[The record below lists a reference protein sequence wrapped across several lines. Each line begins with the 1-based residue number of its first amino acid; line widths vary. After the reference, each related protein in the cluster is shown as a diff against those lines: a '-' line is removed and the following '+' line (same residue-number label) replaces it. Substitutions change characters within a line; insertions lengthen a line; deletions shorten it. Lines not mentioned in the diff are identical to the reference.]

1 MRGWR
6 SLLPILVFTV
16 LYAAVSLSVTNS
28 YYQLVMTLVPVW
40 AVFGLSWNLLSGY
53 TGLISFGHAAF
64 FGVGAYAV
72 ALGQI
77 YFDLSPWIL
86 IPIAAMLGGAAGLLI
101 GFPTF
106 RLQGHYF
113 ALAMLAYPLAIL
125 YVFEWLGF
133 QEITLPIK
141 RDNPIAYMQFA
152 DPRLY
157 TLLALAMMLGT
168 ILLTRAIE
176 RSRFGMALLAIKQNE
191 AAAEAAGINTLA
203 WKLRAISMSGTIAG
217 AIGGFYAVVLLVVTP
232 QSVFGMLVSAQALTV
247 AMFGGVGTVWGPV
260 IGSVILIPLAE
271 TLNAEAGS
279 RLPGIQGVIFGL
291 AIVCVILVAPEG
303 LFWKVRDFL
312 RKRSAP
318 AMATPPNAPDLASA
332 AVPATP
338 LPFRPERSRGIGRGT
353 GRGTGDVVLEVRN
366 LSRSFGGLKAVQDV
380 SFKLRRNEILG
391 IIGPNGAGKTTL
403 FNLLNGFL
411 RPGTGEILL
420 DGRDMSGRK
429 PHELCEAGIGRTF
442 QIMRPFQR
450 MSISDNVMVGAYV
463 RSRTDAEA
471 RQLAADAIAR
481 VGLSEIAD
489 RIAGQLTTKELRLM
503 ELARALAGQPRV
515 LLLDETLAGLGHDE
529 ANEVVAVI
537 QRLARDGMTIA
548 VIEHTMQAMVRLVDS
563 FLVLDHG
570 AVIVEGEPEAVTR
583 DSRVIEAY
591 LGKKWVAHAPH

>member
-1 MRGWR
+1 MMMRGWR
-6 SLLPILVFTV
+6 SLLPIIVFTA

-40 AVFGLSWNLLSGY
+40 AIFGLSWNLLSGY

-64 FGVGAYAV
+64 FGVGAYTV
-72 ALGQI
+72 VLSQV
-77 YFDLSPWIL
+77 YFDLSPWVT
-86 IPIAAMLGGAAGLLI
+86 IPIAAVLGGVAGLLI

-125 YVFEWLGF
+125 YVFEWLGL
-133 QEITLPIK
+133 QEVTLPIK
-141 RDNPIAYMQFA
+141 RDNPFAYMQFA

-203 WKLRAISMSGTIAG
+203 WKLRAVTLSGAIAG
-217 AIGGFYAVVLLVVTP
+217 AVGGFYAVVLLVVTP

-279 RLPGIQGVIFGL
+279 RFPGIQGVIYGL
-291 AIVCVILVAPEG
+291 AIICVILLAPEG

-318 AMATPPNAPDLASA
+318 PAAATASAPDGPAAA
-332 AVPATP
+332 AVPAAP
-338 LPFRPERSRGIGRGT
+338 APARAKRSA
-353 GRGTGDVVLEVRN
+353 GTGDVVLEVRN

-420 DGRDMSGRK
+420 DGREMSGRK

-442 QIMRPFQR
+442 QIMRPFLR
-450 MSISDNVMVGAYV
+450 MSISDNVVVGAYV
-463 RSRTDAEA
+463 RANTDAEA
-471 RQLAADAIAR
+471 RKLAADAIAR
-481 VGLSEIAD
+481 VGLSDISE
-489 RIAGQLTTKELRLM
+489 RIAGELTTKELRLM
-503 ELARALAGQPRV
+503 ELARALAGQPRI

-529 ANEVVAVI
+529 ADEVVAII

-548 VIEHTMQAMVRLVDS
+548 IIEHTMQAMVRLVDS

-591 LGKKWVAHAPH
+591 LGKKWMAHASN

>member
-1 MRGWR
+1 MR
-6 SLLPILVFTV
+6 SLLPPLLFTIA
-16 LYAAVSLSVTNS
+16 YAAISLGVTNS
-28 YYQLVMTLVPVW
+28 YYQLILTLVPVW

-64 FGVGAYAV
+64 FGIGAYTT

-77 YFDLSPWIL
+77 YFDLSPWLL
-86 IPIAAMLGGAAGLLI
+86 IPVAAMLGGIAGLLI

-133 QEITLPIK
+133 QEVTLPIK
-141 RDNPIAYMQFA
+141 RDAPIAYMQFA

-157 TLLALAMMLGT
+157 TLLALAIMFA
-168 ILLTRAIE
+168 IIVLTQIIE

-191 AAAEAAGINTLA
+191 AAAEAAGIDTLA
-203 WKLRAISMSGTIAG
+203 WKLRAITLSG
-217 AIGGFYAVVLLVVTP
+217 AIAAAIGAFYAQVLLVVTP

-271 TLNAEAGS
+271 ILHAEAGA
-279 RLPGIQGVIFGL
+279 RFPGIQGVIFGF
-291 AIVCVILVAPEG
+291 AIVCVILIAPEG
-303 LFWKVRDFL
+303 LFWKLRDLL
-312 RKRSAP
+312 RKRLASKAAAAIDVAEAP
-318 AMATPPNAPDLASA
+318 AANVTALKPPSRQRAATG
-332 AVPATP
+332 
-338 LPFRPERSRGIGRGT
+338 E
-353 GRGTGDVVLEVRN
+353 VVLEVRN

-380 SFKLRRNEILG
+380 SFKLRKNEILG

-411 RPGTGEILL
+411 KPSQGEVLI
-420 DGRDMSGRK
+420 DGRNMSGQR
-429 PHELCEAGIGRTF
+429 PHTICEAGIGRTF
-442 QIMRPFQR
+442 QVMRPFLR
-450 MSISDNVMVGAYV
+450 MSILDNVVVGAYV
-463 RSRTDAEA
+463 RARSDEEA
-471 RQLAADAIAR
+471 RKLAADAVAR
-481 VGLSEIAD
+481 VGLSAVAD
-489 RIAGQLTTKELRLM
+489 RVAGELSTKELRLM
-503 ELARALAGQPRV
+503 ELARALAGQPRI
-515 LLLDETLAGLGHDE
+515 LLLDETLAGLGHGEADE
-529 ANEVVAVI
+529 LVAVI
-537 QRLARDGMTIA
+537 QQLARDGMTIA
-548 VIEHTMQAMVRLVDS
+548 IIEHTMQAMVRLVDS

-570 AVIVEGEPEAVTR
+570 AVITEGKPEVVTR

>member
-1 MRGWR
+1 MTMRGWR
-6 SLLPILVFTV
+6 SLLPIIVFTT

-40 AVFGLSWNLLSGY
+40 AIFGLSWNLLSGY

-72 ALGQI
+72 VLGQI
-77 YFDLSPWIL
+77 HFDLSPWIM
-86 IPIAAMLGGAAGLLI
+86 IPIAAVLGGVAGLLI

-125 YVFEWLGF
+125 YVFEWLGL
-133 QEITLPIK
+133 QEVTLPIK
-141 RDNPIAYMQFA
+141 RDSAIAYMQFS
-152 DPRLY
+152 DHRLY
-157 TLLALAMMLGT
+157 TLLALALMLAT

-191 AAAEAAGINTLA
+191 AAAEAAGINTLV
-203 WKLRAISMSGTIAG
+203 WKLRAITLSGAIAG
-217 AIGGFYAVVLLVVTP
+217 AVGGFYAVVLLVVTP

-279 RLPGIQGVIFGL
+279 RFPGIQGVIYGL
-291 AIVCVILVAPEG
+291 AIISVILLAPEG

-312 RKRSAP
+312 RRRSAP
-318 AMATPPNAPDLASA
+318 PAATTPSGPDILVAAAAPSA
-332 AVPATP
+332 PVPS
-338 LPFRPERSRGIGRGT
+338 RSERSP
-353 GRGTGDVVLEVRN
+353 GTGDVVLEVRN
-366 LSRSFGGLKAVQDV
+366 LSRSFGGLKAVQNV

-420 DGRDMSGRK
+420 DGREMSGRK

-442 QIMRPFQR
+442 QIMRPFLR
-450 MSISDNVMVGAYV
+450 MSISDNVVVGAYV
-463 RSRTDAEA
+463 RAKTDAEA
-471 RQLAADAIAR
+471 RQLATDAIAR

-489 RIAGQLTTKELRLM
+489 RIAGELTTKELRLM
-503 ELARALAGQPRV
+503 ELARAVAGQPRI

-548 VIEHTMQAMVRLVDS
+548 IIEHTMQAMVRLVDS

-591 LGKKWVAHAPH
+591 LGKKWMAHAPH

>member
-1 MRGWR
+1 MTMLRTR
-6 SLLPILVFTV
+6 SLLPPLLFTIA
-16 LYAAVSLSVTNS
+16 YAIVSLSVTNS
-28 YYQLVMTLVPVW
+28 YYQLILTLVPVW

-64 FGVGAYAV
+64 FGIGAYTT

-77 YFDLSPWIL
+77 YFDLSPWLL
-86 IPIAAMLGGAAGLLI
+86 IPIAAMLGGIAGLLI

-133 QEITLPIK
+133 QEVTLPIK
-141 RDNPIAYMQFA
+141 RDAPIAYMQFS
-152 DPRLY
+152 DPHLY
-157 TLLALAMMLGT
+157 TLLALVIMFA
-168 ILLTRAIE
+168 IIVLTLAIE

-191 AAAEAAGINTLA
+191 AAAEAAGIDTLA
-203 WKLRAISMSGTIAG
+203 WKLRAITLSG
-217 AIGGFYAVVLLVVTP
+217 AIAAAIGAFYAQVLLVVTP

-271 TLNAEAGS
+271 ILNAEAGA
-279 RLPGIQGVIFGL
+279 RFPGIQGVIFGF
-291 AIVCVILVAPEG
+291 AIVCVILIAPEG
-303 LFWKVRDFL
+303 LFWKVRDLL
-312 RKRSAP
+312 RKRR
-318 AMATPPNAPDLASA
+318 TPKQPA
-332 AVPATP
+332 AVDASGAASVSVTTAKRGSRQRAATG
-338 LPFRPERSRGIGRGT
+338 E
-353 GRGTGDVVLEVRN
+353 VVLEVRN

-380 SFKLRRNEILG
+380 SFKLHKNEILG

-411 RPGTGEILL
+411 KPSQGGVLI
-420 DGRDMSGRK
+420 DGRNMSGGR
-429 PHELCEAGIGRTF
+429 PHTICKAGIGRTF
-442 QIMRPFQR
+442 QVMRPFPR
-450 MSISDNVMVGAYV
+450 MSILDNVVVGAYV
-463 RSRTDAEA
+463 HARSDEEA
-471 RQLAADAIAR
+471 RKLAVDAIAR
-481 VGLSEIAD
+481 VGLSAV
-489 RIAGQLTTKELRLM
+489 AGRVAGELSTKELRLM

-515 LLLDETLAGLGHDE
+515 LLLDETLAGLGHGE
-529 ANEVVAVI
+529 ADEVVAVI
-537 QRLARDGMTIA
+537 QQLARDGMTIA
-548 VIEHTMQAMVRLVDS
+548 IIEHTMQAMVRLVDS

-570 AVIVEGEPEAVTR
+570 AVITEGDPEVVTH

>member
-1 MRGWR
+1 MTMQGLR
-6 SLLPILVFTV
+6 SLLPVLIFTA
-16 LYAAVSLSVTNS
+16 LYAALSLSVTNS

-64 FGVGAYAV
+64 FGIGAYTT

-77 YFDLSPWIL
+77 YFDLSPWML
-86 IPIAAMLGGAAGLLI
+86 IPIAAILGGFAGLVI

-133 QEITLPIK
+133 QEVTLPIK

-152 DPRLY
+152 DPRVY
-157 TLLALAMMLGT
+157 TLLALAMMLAT
-168 ILLTRAIE
+168 ILLTRVIE
-176 RSRFGMALLAIKQNE
+176 GSRFGMALLAIKQNE

-203 WKLRAISMSGTIAG
+203 WKLRAITLSGAIAG

-279 RLPGIQGVIFGL
+279 RFPGIQGVIFGL
-291 AIVCVILVAPEG
+291 AIICVILAAPEG

-312 RKRSAP
+312 RKRQASKVAK
-318 AMATPPNAPDLASA
+318 PNAPTQLAA
-332 AVPATP
+332 APSTATKP
-338 LPFRPERSRGIGRGT
+338 LRPERSQDSN
-353 GRGTGDVVLEVRN
+353 DVVLEIRN

-403 FNLLNGFL
+403 FNLMNGFL

-420 DGRDMSGRK
+420 DGREMSGRK

-442 QIMRPFQR
+442 QIMRPFLR
-450 MSISDNVMVGAYV
+450 MSISDNVVVGAYI
-463 RSRTDAEA
+463 RAKTDTEA
-471 RQLAADAIAR
+471 RQLAAEAIAR
-481 VGLSEIAD
+481 VGLSDIAE
-489 RIAGQLTTKELRLM
+489 RVASELTTKELRLM
-503 ELARALAGQPRV
+503 ELARALAGQPRI

-529 ANEVVAVI
+529 ANEVVGVI

-548 VIEHTMQAMVRLVDS
+548 IIEHTMQAMVRLVDS

-591 LGKKWVAHAPH
+591 LGKKWMTHAPN

>member
-6 SLLPILVFTV
+6 SLLPIIVFTA

-40 AVFGLSWNLLSGY
+40 AIFGLSWNLLSGY

-72 ALGQI
+72 VLGQI
-77 YFDLSPWIL
+77 HFDLSPWVM
-86 IPIAAMLGGAAGLLI
+86 IPIAAILGGIAGLLI

-125 YVFEWLGF
+125 YVFEWLGL
-133 QEITLPIK
+133 QEVTLPIK

-152 DPRLY
+152 DHRLY
-157 TLLALAMMLGT
+157 TLLALAMMLAT

-203 WKLRAISMSGTIAG
+203 WKLRAVTLSGAIAG
-217 AIGGFYAVVLLVVTP
+217 AVGGFYAVVLLVVTP

-279 RLPGIQGVIFGL
+279 RFPGIQGVIYGL
-291 AIVCVILVAPEG
+291 AIICVILLAPEG

-318 AMATPPNAPDLASA
+318 PAAATPSAPDVPVAA
-332 AVPATP
+332 AVPAAP
-338 LPFRPERSRGIGRGT
+338 APARAKRSV
-353 GRGTGDVVLEVRN
+353 GTGDVVLEVRN

-420 DGRDMSGRK
+420 DGREMSGRK

-442 QIMRPFQR
+442 QIMRPFLR
-450 MSISDNVMVGAYV
+450 MSISDNVVVGAYV
-463 RSRTDAEA
+463 RAKTDAEA

-489 RIAGQLTTKELRLM
+489 RIAGELTTKELRLM
-503 ELARALAGQPRV
+503 ELARALAGQPRI

-548 VIEHTMQAMVRLVDS
+548 IIEHTMQAMVRLVDS

-591 LGKKWVAHAPH
+591 LGKKWMAHAPH

>member
-1 MRGWR
+1 M
-6 SLLPILVFTV
+6 
-16 LYAAVSLSVTNS
+16 
-28 YYQLVMTLVPVW
+28 
-40 AVFGLSWNLLSGY
+40 
-53 TGLISFGHAAF
+53 
-64 FGVGAYAV
+64 
-72 ALGQI
+72 
-77 YFDLSPWIL
+77 
-86 IPIAAMLGGAAGLLI
+86 IPIAAVLGGIAGLLI
-101 GFPTF
+101 GYPTF
-106 RLQGHYF
+106 RLSGHYF

-125 YVFEWLGF
+125 YVFEWLGL
-133 QEITLPIK
+133 QELTLPIK

-152 DPRLY
+152 DHRFY
-157 TLLALAMMLGT
+157 TLLALALMLAT

-203 WKLRAISMSGTIAG
+203 WKLRAIALSGAIAG
-217 AIGGFYAVVLLVVTP
+217 AVGGFYAVVLLVVTP

-279 RLPGIQGVIFGL
+279 RFPGIQGVIYGL
-291 AIVCVILVAPEG
+291 AIICVILLAPEG
-303 LFWKVRDFL
+303 LFWKVRDFW
-312 RKRSAP
+312 RNRSAP
-318 AMATPPNAPDLASA
+318 RSTAMLATPD
-332 AVPATP
+332 VPATVVAMQTP
-338 LPFRPERSRGIGRGT
+338 PRRERSQ
-353 GRGTGDVVLEVRN
+353 GTGDVVLEVRN
-366 LSRSFGGLKAVQDV
+366 LSKSFGGLKAVQDV
-380 SFKLRRNEILG
+380 SFKLRQNEILG

-411 RPGTGEILL
+411 RPDTGQVLL
-420 DGRDMSGRK
+420 DGREMSGRK

-442 QIMRPFQR
+442 QIMRPFLR
-450 MSISDNVMVGAYV
+450 MSISDNVVVGAYV
-463 RSRTDAEA
+463 HARTDAEA
-471 RQLAADAIAR
+471 RQLATDAIGR
-481 VGLSEIAD
+481 VGLSDIAD
-489 RIAGQLTTKELRLM
+489 RIAGELTTKELRLM
-503 ELARALAGQPRV
+503 ELARALAGQPRI

-548 VIEHTMQAMVRLVDS
+548 IIEHTMQAMVRLVDS

>member
-1 MRGWR
+1 MTMREWR
-6 SLLPILVFTV
+6 SLLPILIFTA
-16 LYAAVSLSVTNS
+16 LYAGLSLSVTNS

-40 AVFGLSWNLLSGY
+40 AIFGLSWNLLSGY

-72 ALGQI
+72 VLGQI
-77 YFDLSPWIL
+77 HFDLSPWIM
-86 IPIAAMLGGAAGLLI
+86 IPIAAVLGGIAGLLI

-125 YVFEWLGF
+125 YVFEWLGL
-133 QEITLPIK
+133 QEVTLPIK
-141 RDNPIAYMQFA
+141 RDNAAAYMQFA
-152 DPRLY
+152 DHRLY
-157 TLLALAMMLGT
+157 TLLALAMMLAT
-168 ILLTRAIE
+168 ILLSRSIE

-203 WKLRAISMSGTIAG
+203 WKLRAVTLSGAIAG

-279 RLPGIQGVIFGL
+279 RFPGIQGVIYGL
-291 AIVCVILVAPEG
+291 AIICVILLAPEG
-303 LFWKVRDFL
+303 LFWKIRDFW
-312 RKRSAP
+312 RKRA
-318 AMATPPNAPDLASA
+318 ATPAAASSAKPDVPAA
-332 AVPATP
+332 AVAEPVP
-338 LPFRPERSRGIGRGT
+338 LRPRSA
-353 GRGTGDVVLEVRN
+353 GTGDVVLDVRN

-380 SFKLRRNEILG
+380 SFKLRQNEILG

-411 RPGTGEILL
+411 RPDTGQVLL
-420 DGRDMSGRK
+420 DGREMAGRK
-429 PHELCEAGIGRTF
+429 PHALCEAGIGRTF
-442 QIMRPFQR
+442 QIMRPFLR
-450 MSISDNVMVGAYV
+450 MSISDNVVVGAYV
-463 RSRTDAEA
+463 RARTDDEA
-471 RQLAADAIAR
+471 RHLAADAIAR
-481 VGLSEIAD
+481 VGLSDIAD
-489 RIAGQLTTKELRLM
+489 RIAGELTTKELRLM
-503 ELARALAGQPRV
+503 ELARALAGQPRI

-529 ANEVVAVI
+529 ANEVVEVI

-548 VIEHTMQAMVRLVDS
+548 IIEHTMQAMVRLVDS

-570 AVIVEGEPEAVTR
+570 AVIVEGEPEKVTR

-591 LGKKWVAHAPH
+591 LGKKWVAHAPN

>member
-1 MRGWR
+1 MPGPR
-6 SLLPILVFTV
+6 SLLPVIVFTL
-16 LYAAVSLSVTNS
+16 LYAVLSLSVSNS
-28 YYQLVMTLVPVW
+28 YYQLVLTLVPVW

-64 FGVGAYAV
+64 FGIGAYAV

-77 YFDLSPWIL
+77 YFDLSPWVL
-86 IPIAAMLGGAAGLLI
+86 IPIAAMLGGLAGLVI

-141 RDNPIAYMQFA
+141 RDDPIAYMQFG
-152 DPRLY
+152 DPRIY
-157 TLLALAMMLGT
+157 TLLALAMMLAT
-168 ILLTRAIE
+168 ILLTLRIE
-176 RSRFGMALLAIKQNE
+176 SSRFGMALRAIKQNE

-203 WKLRAISMSGTIAG
+203 WKLRAIVLSGAIAG

-279 RLPGIQGVIFGL
+279 ILPGIQGVIFGL
-291 AIVCVILVAPEG
+291 AIICVILVAPEG
-303 LFWKVRDFL
+303 LFWKFRDFG

-318 AMATPPNAPDLASA
+318 RATAISGAPGA
-332 AVPATP
+332 ALTVAAPAAP
-338 LPFRPERSRGIGRGT
+338 ARSRPERSQMAD
-353 GRGTGDVVLEVRN
+353 DVVLEVRN
-366 LSRSFGGLKAVQDV
+366 LSRAFGGLKAVQDV
-380 SFKLRRNEILG
+380 GFKLRRNEILG
-391 IIGPNGAGKTTL
+391 IIGPNGAGKTTV

-411 RPGTGEILL
+411 RPDQGEILI

-450 MSISDNVMVGAYV
+450 MSVADNVVVGAYV

-471 RQLAADAIAR
+471 RHLATDAIAR
-481 VGLSEIAD
+481 VGLSDISG
-489 RIAGQLTTKELRLM
+489 RIAGELTTKELRLM
-503 ELARALAGQPRV
+503 ELARALAGQPRI

-537 QRLARDGMTIA
+537 RRLAGDGMTIA
-548 VIEHTMQAMVRLVDS
+548 IIEHTMQAMVRLVDS

-570 AVIVEGEPEAVTR
+570 AVIVEGEPEVVTR
-583 DSRVIEAY
+583 DNRVIEAY

>member
-1 MRGWR
+1 M
-6 SLLPILVFTV
+6 
-16 LYAAVSLSVTNS
+16 
-28 YYQLVMTLVPVW
+28 
-40 AVFGLSWNLLSGY
+40 
-53 TGLISFGHAAF
+53 
-64 FGVGAYAV
+64 
-72 ALGQI
+72 
-77 YFDLSPWIL
+77 
-86 IPIAAMLGGAAGLLI
+86 
-101 GFPTF
+101 
-106 RLQGHYF
+106 
-113 ALAMLAYPLAIL
+113 MLA
-125 YVFEWLGF
+125 
-133 QEITLPIK
+133 
-141 RDNPIAYMQFA
+141 
-152 DPRLY
+152 
-157 TLLALAMMLGT
+157 T
-168 ILLTRAIE
+168 ILLTRLIE
-176 RSRFGMALLAIKQNE
+176 KSRFGMALLAIKQNE

-203 WKLRAISMSGTIAG
+203 WKLRAITLSGAIAG
-217 AIGGFYAVVLLVVTP
+217 AIGAFYAVVLLVVTP

-279 RLPGIQGVIFGL
+279 RFPGIQGVIFGL
-291 AIVCVILVAPEG
+291 AIISVILVAPEG
-303 LFWKVRDFL
+303 LFWKLRDFL
-312 RKRSAP
+312 RKRVTSPAVASPSAP
-318 AMATPPNAPDLASA
+318 VQPAAAIAS
-332 AVPATP
+332 PS
-338 LPFRPERSRGIGRGT
+338 RPERSRSAGE
-353 GRGTGDVVLEVRN
+353 VVLEVRN
-366 LSRSFGGLKAVQDV
+366 LSRSFGGLKAVQNV

-442 QIMRPFQR
+442 QIMRPFLR
-450 MSISDNVMVGAYV
+450 MSISDNVVVGAYV
-463 RSRTDAEA
+463 HTKTDAEA
-471 RQLAADAIAR
+471 RRLATEAIAR
-481 VGLSEIAD
+481 VGLSDIAD
-489 RIAGQLTTKELRLM
+489 RIAGELTTKELRLM
-503 ELARALAGQPRV
+503 ELARALAGQPRI

-548 VIEHTMQAMVRLVDS
+548 IIEHTMQAMVRLVDS

>member
-1 MRGWR
+1 MMRGWR
-6 SLLPILVFTV
+6 SLLPIIIFTA

-40 AVFGLSWNLLSGY
+40 AIFGLSWNLLSGY

-77 YFDLSPWIL
+77 YFDLSPWAV
-86 IPIAAMLGGAAGLLI
+86 IPIAAVLGGIAGLLI

-133 QEITLPIK
+133 QEVTLPMK
-141 RDNPIAYMQFA
+141 RDNPIAYMQFS
-152 DPRLY
+152 DPRVY

-191 AAAEAAGINTLA
+191 AAAEAAGINTLV
-203 WKLRAISMSGTIAG
+203 WKLRAIALSGAIAG

-260 IGSVILIPLAE
+260 IGSLILIPLAE

-279 RLPGIQGVIFGL
+279 RFPGIQGVIYGL
-291 AIVCVILVAPEG
+291 AIICVILLAPEG

-312 RKRSAP
+312 RKRSVAK
-318 AMATPPNAPDLASA
+318 AAATSSASDLLIATTVLA
-332 AVPATP
+332 GPVPA
-338 LPFRPERSRGIGRGT
+338 RQERT
-353 GRGTGDVVLEVRN
+353 KGTGDVVLEVRN

-380 SFKLRRNEILG
+380 SFKLRQNEILG

-442 QIMRPFQR
+442 QIMRPFLR
-450 MSISDNVMVGAYV
+450 MSISDNVVVGAYV
-463 RSRTDAEA
+463 RAATDAEA
-471 RQLAADAIAR
+471 GRLAADAVAR

-489 RIAGQLTTKELRLM
+489 RIAGELTTKELRLM
-503 ELARALAGQPRV
+503 ELARALAGQPRI

-548 VIEHTMQAMVRLVDS
+548 IIEHTMQAMVRLVDS

>member
-1 MRGWR
+1 MMMRGWR
-6 SLLPILVFTV
+6 SLLPIIAFTA

-40 AVFGLSWNLLSGY
+40 AIFGLSWNLLSGY

-72 ALGQI
+72 VLGQV
-77 YFDLSPWIL
+77 YFDLSPWVM
-86 IPIAAMLGGAAGLLI
+86 IPIAAILGGIAGLLI

-125 YVFEWLGF
+125 YVFEWLGL
-133 QEITLPIK
+133 QEVTLPIK
-141 RDNPIAYMQFA
+141 RDNPIAYMQFS
-152 DPRLY
+152 DHRIY

-168 ILLTRAIE
+168 ILLTRVVE

-203 WKLRAISMSGTIAG
+203 WKLRAITLSGAIAG
-217 AIGGFYAVVLLVVTP
+217 AVGGFYAVVLLVVTP

-279 RLPGIQGVIFGL
+279 RFPGIQGVIYGL
-291 AIVCVILVAPEG
+291 AIICVILLAPEG

-312 RKRSAP
+312 RKKSALP
-318 AMATPPNAPDLASA
+318 VAATPGPSDLSTAAAFSTAP
-332 AVPATP
+332 VP
-338 LPFRPERSRGIGRGT
+338 LRPKRSP
-353 GRGTGDVVLEVRN
+353 GTGDVVLQVKN
-366 LSRSFGGLKAVQDV
+366 LSRSFGGLKAVQEV
-380 SFKLRRNEILG
+380 SFKLRQNEILG
-391 IIGPNGAGKTTL
+391 IIGPNGAGKTTV

-420 DGRDMSGRK
+420 DGREMSGRK

-442 QIMRPFQR
+442 QIMRPFMR
-450 MSISDNVMVGAYV
+450 MSISDNVVVGAYV
-463 RSRTDAEA
+463 RARTDAEA
-471 RQLAADAIAR
+471 RQLASDAIAR
-481 VGLSEIAD
+481 VGLTEIAD
-489 RIAGQLTTKELRLM
+489 RIAGELTTKELRLM
-503 ELARALAGQPRV
+503 ELARALAGQPRI

-537 QRLARDGMTIA
+537 QQLARDGMTIA
-548 VIEHTMQAMVRLVDS
+548 IIEHTMQAMVRLVDS
-563 FLVLDHG
+563 FVVLDHG